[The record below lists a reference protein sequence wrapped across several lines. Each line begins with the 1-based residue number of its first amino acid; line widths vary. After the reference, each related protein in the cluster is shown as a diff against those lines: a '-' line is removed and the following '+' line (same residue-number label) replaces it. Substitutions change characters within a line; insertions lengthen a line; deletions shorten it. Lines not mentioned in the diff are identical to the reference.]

1 MNLDMTDALIAVQ
14 DMLNGFIERL
24 PYIVMALLV
33 FALFYLA
40 GRTVRYGIRRFS
52 ARRHRHRNL
61 GLVLGRLAQAL
72 IIFIGT
78 LVAPV
83 IVLPSFRPGQLVQLL
98 GIGSVAIGFDFRHI
112 LQNFMAGIL
121 LLLHE
126 PFRIGDQIRVAAFE
140 GVVEDIPTRATMNR
154 TYDGRRIAIPNARL
168 FADAVI
174 VNTAHAQRRLE
185 YELGIGYGDDIEDVK
200 ALMLQA
206 VREVPG
212 VLAEPAPDVLMVGLA
227 GSAIKL
233 RVRWWIEPPR
243 QADALDAQDQVLAAI
258 RRALGEH
265 GIDLPFETRVLLF
278 HDQTESSDGDRR
290 RQREGWPAGPG
301 EAPRTRTIAA
311 SMITVAGVT
320 FSITVVTLTL
330 ASNQF
335 GPRLLRNFMRDTGNQ
350 IVLGTFIATFI
361 NCLLVRLTVRVP
373 YLSVTVGMLLAIVSL
388 GVLIY
393 FIHHVSE
400 SIQAENLIA
409 VVVAAEP
416 QAGIDRLFPNKLGQ
430 APQTP
435 APRPRVNRFH
445 HGRHGPLHDPEPAQ
459 RLRAGRGERNA
470 ARHRQQPRAQ
480 RSGRRSGP
488 GPARNDPESS
498 AVLGV
503 LRPCGRGPERVP
515 GVPEGQA

>member
-24 PYIVMALLV
+24 PYIVVALLV

-40 GRTVRYGIRRFS
+40 GRTVRHGIRRFS

-72 IIFIGT
+72 IIFVGT
-78 LVAPV
+78 LVALV

-98 GIGSVAIGFDFRHI
+98 GIGSVAIGFAFRDI

-140 GVVEDIPTRATMNR
+140 GVVEDIQTRATMIR
-154 TYDGRRIAIPNARL
+154 TYDGRRIVIPNAKL
-168 FADAVI
+168 FTDAVI
-174 VNTAHAQRRLE
+174 VNTAYAQRRLE
-185 YELGIGYGDDIEDVK
+185 YELGIGYGDDIEDAK

-206 VREVPG
+206 VQEVPG
-212 VLAEPAPDVLMVGLA
+212 VLAEPAPDVLVVGLA

-301 EAPRTRTIAA
+301 EAPHARTIAGA
-311 SMITVAGVT
+311 IQQLAQAVARSG
-320 FSITVVTLTL
+320 
-330 ASNQF
+330 SN
-335 GPRLLRNFMRDTGNQ
+335 
-350 IVLGTFIATFI
+350 
-361 NCLLVRLTVRVP
+361 
-373 YLSVTVGMLLAIVSL
+373 
-388 GVLIY
+388 
-393 FIHHVSE
+393 
-400 SIQAENLIA
+400 
-409 VVVAAEP
+409 
-416 QAGIDRLFPNKLGQ
+416 AGGAQPDR
-430 APQTP
+430 
-435 APRPRVNRFH
+435 R
-445 HGRHGPLHDPEPAQ
+445 
-459 RLRAGRGERNA
+459 RNA
-470 ARHRQQPRAQ
+470 DEQP
-480 RSGRRSGP
+480 
-488 GPARNDPESS
+488 
-498 AVLGV
+498 
-503 LRPCGRGPERVP
+503 
-515 GVPEGQA
+515 